1 MKRFIWLAFALSGG
15 LILTLAIGCSSTDS
29 PTGNMQVGDTT
40 SAGFQFVEE
49 NFNGEDVLNNFE
61 FGLEVSSR
69 LLAEAGVPVASSRNG
84 ALASAGV
91 NDVIINSILD
101 WEFTADRWWVF
112 DFEATISET
121 DSGVVTQI
129 SVAGIDS
136 VQLLLDGVAID
147 SSEVALGFD
156 ALKARAHV
164 NWADLAQTVT
174 AAAHHRVDFSAA
186 EVGNDS
192 LITIA
197 GSVDDT
203 VTLVWA
209 GQDYECSLEM
219 SSNQAVD
226 NLVVL
231 ISASGDCPQSGSL
244 SAVATID
251 LLCYGLGASQFN
263 ELDVNGTWTMT
274 AQVNENQSATI
285 TYSDGTTAWVIT
297 ENDICSN
304 GV

>member
-1 MKRFIWLAFALSGG
+1 VFALSGG
-15 LILTLAIGCSSTDS
+15 LVLTLAIGCSDTDS
-29 PTGNMQVGDTT
+29 PTGNLQMGDTT
-40 SAGFQFVEE
+40 SAEFQFVEE
-49 NFNGEDVLNNFE
+49 NLNGEDVFNNFE
-61 FGLEVSSR
+61 LGLELSTQ
-69 LLAEAGVPVASSRNG
+69 LLAEAGIPVGSPRAG

-91 NDVIINSILD
+91 NDVIINSIID

-112 DFEATISET
+112 NFEATISET
-121 DSGVVTQI
+121 DSAVVTQI

-174 AAAHHRVDFSAA
+174 ASAHHRVDFSSA

-192 LITIA
+192 LITIS
-197 GSVDDT
+197 GSVNDT

-209 GQDYECSLEM
+209 GQDYECHLEV
-219 SSNQAVD
+219 SSNQAVN

-231 ISASGDCPQSGSL
+231 VSAAGDCPQSGSL
-244 SAVATID
+244 SAVATLD
-251 LLCYGLGASQFN
+251 LLCYGLGASQYN
-263 ELDVNGTWTMT
+263 DLDIDGTWTMSV
-274 AQVNENQSATI
+274 QVNDNQSATI

-297 ENDICSN
+297 ENDICSS